1 MRFSQLSLGR
11 AVAGVAAIAVLLT
24 VGLLAGGGNAEP
36 QGPPGPPAG
45 PVPKTK
51 AGIASFP
58 AGEAGININF
68 PFGFKIVGA
77 NYAVVVQPTN
87 TAGYSPVS
95 ECTYFNPL
103 HKRDDGFE
111 VQHKTCLDGTPEA
124 LDVGVSLNWI
134 VVEIK

>member
-11 AVAGVAAIAVLLT
+11 TLAGVAAIALLLT
-24 VGLLAGGGNAEP
+24 VGLLTRGGNAQP
-36 QGPPGPPAG
+36 GPPPGPT
-45 PVPKTK
+45 PKTK
-51 AGIASFP
+51 AGIAGFP
-58 AGEAGININF
+58 AGQAGININF
-68 PFGFKIVGA
+68 PPGFKILNA

-124 LDVGVSLNWI
+124 LDVNVSLNWI
-134 VVEIK
+134 VVEIQ